1 MNKEL
6 LYEILRMQNLSNY
19 DKFSSEHKKSSYGLE
34 EQKRKIINYLV
45 EQDVSLG
52 NLASGVSGKQENQ
65 MSLDEDYL
73 KIEIGPANNPK
84 YPTMLDVK
92 TAVITN
98 PHKEPSIKQFN
109 SETTVK
115 NFLPSNISVKTFK
128 EGDKLSNGK
137 PAPVGVEYFE
147 KADGKKYCLPSA
159 EWVKLHTDKR
169 YVYQFTNQKT
179 GEVFGLKFQLNAK
192 QNYNGVEYSGA
203 EISQMCP
210 GGNNGWIFFLDPN
223 TTPVTMFYNRQT
235 GKPYDPTKD
244 ANNNSDFDD
253 WWEEWKLWVEIGV
266 GVLAGFLTGGL
277 VSITLGVARILLTV
291 VEAAS
296 IIGRVARFIIFLG
309 ESSFMGGASSWLRV
323 LGGVFLEAGMMTPIA
338 LEYMEEGDEN
348 AAIMAWA
355 FSFLPFLTELP
366 AVARFIKSGRFTK
379 GEADV
384 VSNEILTKMRS
395 AGGYK
400 TITNSIESEYT
411 FVAGLSEKAK
421 DVYMGVKRLAVEKP
435 NTLKEGFEL
444 SIKNN
449 ADKIYEAAQKSSNP
463 TVKTAWQ
470 KANNMLNPLPAVA
483 GGGKGFVP
491 VIARAFMVVT
501 PIALGS
507 MIGLEYFKTLGLSEK
522 VSKDLSAQVEKAYNS
537 NQYWIDLASLN
548 QSLGLSEQTTQQMSE
563 SLKTYMENNK
573 AAIDEMI
580 NSDVAQQNFFKP
592 EEVSKLAVKEA
603 EKSKQVIVD
612 AFAKEQERIKNDT
625 QLISAME
632 RLNISSKKN
641 SLSIVIKGVGYNVL
655 EWTNTSDPNKWTF
668 TTDQNLNGEVVFNTT
683 DNTYYV
689 MVDNKK
695 VT

>member
-1 MNKEL
+1 
-6 LYEILRMQNLSNY
+6 
-19 DKFSSEHKKSSYGLE
+19 
-34 EQKRKIINYLV
+34 V
-45 EQDVSLG
+45 
-52 NLASGVSGKQENQ
+52 
-65 MSLDEDYL
+65 
-73 KIEIGPANNPK
+73 
-84 YPTMLDVK
+84 
-92 TAVITN
+92 
-98 PHKEPSIKQFN
+98 
-109 SETTVK
+109 
-115 NFLPSNISVKTFK
+115 
-128 EGDKLSNGK
+128 
-137 PAPVGVEYFE
+137 
-147 KADGKKYCLPSA
+147 
-159 EWVKLHTDKR
+159 
-169 YVYQFTNQKT
+169 
-179 GEVFGLKFQLNAK
+179 
-192 QNYNGVEYSGA
+192 
-203 EISQMCP
+203 
-210 GGNNGWIFFLDPN
+210 
-223 TTPVTMFYNRQT
+223 
-235 GKPYDPTKD
+235 
-244 ANNNSDFDD
+244 
-253 WWEEWKLWVEIGV
+253 
-266 GVLAGFLTGGL
+266 
-277 VSITLGVARILLTV
+277 
-291 VEAAS
+291 
-296 IIGRVARFIIFLG
+296 IGRVARFIIFLG
-309 ESSFMGGASSWLRV
+309 EASFMGGASSWLRV
-323 LGGVFLEAGMMTPIA
+323 LGGVFLEAGLMTPLA

-366 AVARFIKSGRFTK
+366 AVTRFIKSGRFTK

-384 VSNEILTKMRS
+384 VSTEILTKMRS

-411 FVAGLSEKAK
+411 FVAGLSERAK

-449 ADKIYEAAQKSSNP
+449 ADKIFETAQKSSNP

-548 QSLGLSEQTTQQMSE
+548 QSLGLTEQTTQQMGE

-592 EEVSKLAVKEA
+592 EEISKLAVKEA
-603 EKSKQVIVD
+603 EKSKQAIVD
-612 AFAKEQERIKNDT
+612 AFAKEQERMKNDT
-625 QLISAME
+625 QVISTME
-632 RLNISSKKN
+632 RLKISSKKN

-655 EWTNTSDPNKWTF
+655 EWTIVKDDLYEIIYNNISIKTTSNSSRQTCIMSIYPI
-668 TTDQNLNGEVVFNTT
+668 
-683 DNTYYV
+683 Y
-689 MVDNKK
+689 
-695 VT
+695 